1 MVRTG
6 EPGGGVVVDVLT
18 GVLVVLGAPAGAGV
32 LLATALAGRA
42 AEEGR
47 RDGRLLVAPRGAGY
61 GEASRLA
68 VRAERAERAA
78 HAEVVHLDEHRAR
91 RGRTHRAA

>member
-1 MVRTG
+1 M
-6 EPGGGVVVDVLT
+6 DVLT
-18 GVLVVLGAPAGAGV
+18 GVLVVLGALAGAGV
-32 LLATALAGRA
+32 LLAAALAGRA

-68 VRAERAERAA
+68 VRAERAA
-78 HAEVVHLDEHRAR
+78 HAEVVQLDEHRAR